1 MTVTNV
7 GVAWLELD
15 EDMTGIWL
23 HQSGG
28 LNNDEDPVD
37 VDGSNENVEDDV
49 LLCLKI
55 ELVNMKQYF

>member
-28 LNNDEDPVD
+28 LNNDEEPLD

-49 LLCLKI
+49 LFCL
-55 ELVNMKQYF
+55 

>member
-15 EDMTGIWL
+15 EDITGIWL

-28 LNNDEDPVD
+28 LNNDDELLD
-37 VDGSNENVEDDV
+37 VDGSSEKVEDDV
-49 LLCLKI
+49 LLCLKYLMNI
-55 ELVNMKQYF
+55 IK